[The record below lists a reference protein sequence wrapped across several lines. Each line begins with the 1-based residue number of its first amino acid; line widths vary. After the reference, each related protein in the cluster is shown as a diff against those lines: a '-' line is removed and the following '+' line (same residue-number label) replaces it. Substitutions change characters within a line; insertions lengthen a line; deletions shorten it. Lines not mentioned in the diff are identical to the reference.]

1 MTTETQTATEQS
13 GTAATPAM
21 TASLM
26 RSVNLAVTTAQ
37 IDAATTKRLQQM
49 SKTVKIDGFRPGK
62 VPVAKVKQMYGDQ
75 ASWEALNDQVG
86 EQFAKHADAEKL
98 RVAGMPKS

>member
-62 VPVAKVKQMYGDQ
+62 VPVAKVKQM
-75 ASWEALNDQVG
+75 
-86 EQFAKHADAEKL
+86 
-98 RVAGMPKS
+98 